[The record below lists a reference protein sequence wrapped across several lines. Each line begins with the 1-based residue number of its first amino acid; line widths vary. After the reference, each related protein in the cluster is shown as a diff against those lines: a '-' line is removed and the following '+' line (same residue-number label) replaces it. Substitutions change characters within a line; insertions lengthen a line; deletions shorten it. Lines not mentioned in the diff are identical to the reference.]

1 MVMPIGKQ
9 DKDVHV
15 PPVAEQKPTENDNA
29 IPSVP
34 AATSVA
40 EGDGKNDAGR
50 PSEASVEV
58 KEERVAEPP
67 SPSRLEDAPMGQDAI
82 PRQSTCQKTVATDIT
97 KPKPQV
103 LPIWETTEGNG
114 Q

>member
-1 MVMPIGKQ
+1 MERNT
-9 DKDVHV
+9 DHV
-15 PPVAEQKPTENDNA
+15 PPVTMRKPTESDNA
-29 IPSVP
+29 TPLAP

-40 EGDGKNDAGR
+40 EDEGKSAAGQ
-50 PSEASVEV
+50 PSEASVEG

-67 SPSRLEDAPMGQDAI
+67 FPSRLEDAPMGQDAI

-97 KPKPQV
+97 KPKQQV
-103 LPIWETTEGNG
+103 LPIWQTTEGNG